1 MGIVSMSAPTSAAA
15 LAPPLPEA
23 VRNSSLAIALV
34 QLPTRRFVE
43 LSRRAA
49 AHFGG
54 EPRVLRG
61 TDALAVSDDPEAS
74 GRAWDVIADGVL
86 DGYRARRSLRG
97 DDGAVDS
104 SIWTRVL
111 RSGADD
117 AVVVIVAPVR
127 GEHDRPDDTLDD
139 EDVAVVAASIGRENE
154 ARPDQGS
161 LEFPVLPLLDIVHPD
176 DIATILTA
184 IEEATADRARV
195 AVVVRVRDTARGWQR
210 LRLSLGP
217 IDGETKN
224 VGLALTLAGETIAP
238 VPPTERVIELEHRLQ
253 RIARE
258 VEAAGVVS
266 TFGRLA
272 NPETL
277 PGLEDVTSR
286 QWEVVTRL
294 ARGERVSAIA
304 RGMYLSPSTVRNHLA
319 NLYRKVGV
327 HSQSEFLELL
337 RQLNEAEAIELRS

>member
-1 MGIVSMSAPTSAAA
+1 MSAPTSVAV
-15 LAPPLPEA
+15 LAPPLREA

-86 DGYRARRSLRG
+86 DGYHARRSLRG

-111 RSGADD
+111 RIGADD
-117 AVVVIVAPVR
+117 AVVVIVTPVR
-127 GEHDRPDDTLDD
+127 GEPDRPPDDTLDD
-139 EDVAVVAASIGRENE
+139 EDVAVGAASMGPEKE

-161 LEFPVLPLLDIVHPD
+161 LEYLVVPLLDIVHPD

-184 IEEATADRARV
+184 IEEATADRAHV
-195 AVVVRVRDTARGWQR
+195 TVVVRVRDAARSWQR
-210 LRLSLGP
+210 LQLSLGP
-217 IDGETKN
+217 VDRETKH
-224 VGLALTLAGETIAP
+224 VGFALTPVGQATAP
-238 VPPTERVIELEHRLQ
+238 APPGERVIELEHRLQ

-266 TFGRLA
+266 TFGWVA

-277 PGLEDVTSR
+277 PGLEDLTSR

-294 ARGERVSAIA
+294 VRGERVSAIA

-337 RQLNEAEAIELRS
+337 RQRAGAEAIELRS